1 MVNFDPC
8 MDQPRR
14 EHGTRI
20 RINAFVSTAPIAGK
34 VQGFR
39 DTYHAAAAEESKE
52 QCLAVTTSVSWNSY
66 TIIQ

>member
-1 MVNFDPC
+1 MVNFDTC

-14 EHGTRI
+14 ENGKRI

-34 VQGFR
+34 AQDFR
-39 DTYHAAAAEESKE
+39 DTYHAAVAKESKE
-52 QCLAVTTSVSWNSY
+52 HCLAVATSVSWNSY